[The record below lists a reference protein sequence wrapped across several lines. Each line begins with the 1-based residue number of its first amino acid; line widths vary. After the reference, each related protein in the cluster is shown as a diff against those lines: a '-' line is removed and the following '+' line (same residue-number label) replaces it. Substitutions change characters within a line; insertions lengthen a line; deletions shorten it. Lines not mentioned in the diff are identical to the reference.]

1 MSLPLFAH
9 FVMLTPSQNVHWVP
23 VFLMQTCLGKHDF
36 ACLMERRNLHGAVC
50 YLLIVVTNWIA
61 TQATLVRNDADLP
74 VFCHHEPNVSW
85 V

>member
-1 MSLPLFAH
+1 
-9 FVMLTPSQNVHWVP
+9 
-23 VFLMQTCLGKHDF
+23 
-36 ACLMERRNLHGAVC
+36 MEHRNLHGAVR